1 MNSSRKKYTIILAI
15 FLLLVNLSFTGQ
27 PDEYV
32 IKAVL
37 IEKISSFVE
46 WPEEKT
52 PDNNTFTIGIINNH
66 RFGNIL
72 EKTYENRK
80 ILGMKLIVKFI
91 EEDLEIN
98 NCDAI
103 FIPRVNKEKLADI
116 LDFVKKKP
124 ILTISDTK
132 GYAEKGIH
140 INFYTEENNI
150 RFEINEKS
158 VKESG
163 LKMNHLLLSLAKI
176 VEN

>member
-80 ILGMKLIVKFI
+80 ILGKKLIVKFLRI
-91 EEDLEIN
+91 IMKYKAVIFDLNGTTVLEKDPQLVL
-98 NCDAI
+98 NC
-103 FIPRVNKEKLADI
+103 FE
-116 LDFVKKKP
+116 
-124 ILTISDTK
+124 
-132 GYAEKGIH
+132 YA
-140 INFYTEENNI
+140 
-150 RFEINEKS
+150 
-158 VKESG
+158 
-163 LKMNHLLLSLAKI
+163 
-176 VEN
+176 